1 MIVKMKRLELLLYY
15 KEREQF
21 LDSLRSLGVVHIEE
35 LPESTESAKVS
46 ELTGQIR
53 TCERVIA
60 SLKKIQKAK
69 EISVAQ
75 SRDGDP
81 LEVLKRFE
89 EYEEQREKITQEIT
103 ALKKDAAMLQ
113 PWGNF
118 EPASV
123 KKLLS
128 AGIKLRFFSLAQKK
142 YDALDKSKIP
152 LQLISSSNG
161 QAFFV
166 VIERGE
172 PLQIDAEEIR
182 LPDISLSAIQEKIKS
197 LNESLKSIESSM
209 EKMVSSL
216 DLLEAF
222 RIEKQDLLN
231 YERAQLSMQGQAS
244 GKLLHMK
251 GWVPIDKEKEI
262 STYLQ
267 KFSAWF
273 KISEPEPGETV
284 PIKIKNGPFSRL
296 FEPIMKIY
304 SFPDYWEM
312 DPTPFF
318 APFFMIFVGLC
329 LGDLG
334 YGLILTTLGLIATFL
349 APKNVRPLALLI
361 TVLGLSTAT
370 AGILLN
376 GFFGHTIFGGEGIA
390 EGSAYFSQGVNI
402 FSPLS
407 PIETDKGQQFPMMAF
422 AIVIGIVQLT
432 FGMIL
437 KAINSAIQDGIQSA
451 IQPIASL
458 GMLLTG
464 LMIAAHA
471 QFLEMHQLVIG
482 PLKIGS
488 LLVALSPGLAKVLFF
503 ISLALFMLFNN
514 LQMKIFFRPLIGL
527 WELYQY
533 VSGIIGNA
541 LSYLRLFALGLA
553 GGLLASAFNY
563 IAFMFITKS
572 DGKVEYGSPMIVAT
586 ILVLILGHTL
596 NLALSMIGSFVH
608 PLRLT
613 FVEFYGSLGFKGGG
627 KPYNPFKNLK
637 SVQ

>member
-35 LPESTESAKVS
+35 LPENSESPRVS
-46 ELTGQIR
+46 ELAGQIR
-53 TCERVIA
+53 TCERVIS

-69 EISVAQ
+69 EISAVQ

-81 LEVLKRFE
+81 VEVLKRFE
-89 EYEEQREKITQEIT
+89 EYEEKREKITQEIA
-103 ALKKDAAMLQ
+103 ALRKDAAMLQ

-123 KKLLS
+123 KKLLP
-128 AGIKLRFFSLAQKK
+128 AGIKIRFFSMVQKK
-142 YDALDKSKIP
+142 YDSLDKSKIP
-152 LQLISSSNG
+152 LQLISSANG

-182 LPDISLSAIQEKIKS
+182 LPDVSLSAIQEKIKS
-197 LNESLKSIESSM
+197 LNASLKSIESSM

-216 DLLEAF
+216 DLLETF
-222 RIEKQDLLN
+222 RVEKQNLLN
-231 YERAQLSMQGQAS
+231 YERAQLSMQGHAS

-251 GWVPIDKEKEI
+251 GWVPIDKEKDAN
-262 STYLQ
+262 SYLQ
-267 KFSAWF
+267 KFSAWY

-284 PIKIKNGPFSRL
+284 PIKVKNGPFSRL

-304 SFPDYWEM
+304 SFPDYWEL

-334 YGLILTTLGLIATFL
+334 YGLILTAAGLIGTFL
-349 APKNVRPLALLI
+349 APKKVRPLTLLI

-390 EGSAYFSQGVNI
+390 EGSAYFSRGVNT

-407 PIETDKGQQFPMMAF
+407 PIETDHGQQFPMMSF
-422 AIVIGIVQLT
+422 AIVIGIVQLL
-432 FGMIL
+432 FGMML
-437 KAINSAIQDGIQSA
+437 NAINSAIQEGFKSA

-488 LLVALSPGLAKVLFF
+488 LLVALSPGLSKVLFF

-572 DGKVEYGSPMIVAT
+572 DGQVEYGSPMIVAT